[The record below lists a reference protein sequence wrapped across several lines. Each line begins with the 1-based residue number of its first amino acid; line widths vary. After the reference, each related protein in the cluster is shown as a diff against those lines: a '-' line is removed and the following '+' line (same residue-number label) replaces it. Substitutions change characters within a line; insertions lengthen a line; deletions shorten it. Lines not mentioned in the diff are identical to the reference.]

1 MKKSKLYNKKFQLYY
16 ESIKERDPALKSVW
30 ELFLYPS
37 FIAIS
42 YHRLAHRLYKSKWYF
57 TARLISQF
65 SRFITGIEIHPG
77 AVIGKYLFIDHGMGV
92 VIGETAIIGNRVTM
106 FHGVTLGGVTT
117 ASVKR
122 HPTVEDGVII
132 GAGSTVLGNITIGT
146 GASIGASSVV
156 LKDVDSFTTVVGN
169 PARVVAK
176 NTNKLSVA

>member
-1 MKKSKLYNKKFQLYY
+1 MGKFKMYY
-16 ESIKERDPALKSVW
+16 ESIKERDPALKSIW

-57 TARLISQF
+57 IARLISQF

-92 VIGETAIIGNRVTM
+92 VIGETAIVGDRVTL
-106 FHGVTLGGVTT
+106 FHGVTLGGITT

-122 HPTVEDGVII
+122 HPTLEDGVTI
-132 GAGSTVLGNITIGT
+132 GAGTTVLGNISIGK
-146 GASIGASSVV
+146 GAIIGASSVV
-156 LKDVDSFTTVVGN
+156 LKGVARFTTVVGN
-169 PARVVAK
+169 PARVVVK
-176 NTNKLSVA
+176 TTNGLSVA

>member
-1 MKKSKLYNKKFQLYY
+1 MGKFKMYY
-16 ESIKERDPALKSVW
+16 ESIKERDPALKSIW

-57 TARLISQF
+57 IARLISQF

-92 VIGETAIIGNRVTM
+92 VIGETAIVGDRVTL
-106 FHGVTLGGVTT
+106 FHGVTLGGITT

-122 HPTVEDGVII
+122 HPTIEDGVTI
-132 GAGSTVLGNITIGT
+132 GAGTTVLGNISIGK
-146 GASIGASSVV
+146 GVIIGASSVV
-156 LKDVDSFTTVVGN
+156 LKDVASFTTVVGN
-169 PARVVAK
+169 PARVVVK
-176 NTNKLSVA
+176 NTRDLFVA